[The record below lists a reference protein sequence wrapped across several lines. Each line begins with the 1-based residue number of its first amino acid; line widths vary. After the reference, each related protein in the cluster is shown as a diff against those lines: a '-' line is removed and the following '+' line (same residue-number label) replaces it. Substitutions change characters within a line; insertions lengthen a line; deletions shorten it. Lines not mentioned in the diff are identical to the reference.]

1 MSDTPTPSGAG
12 TDPAADPN
20 PGVLWPVGAR
30 LVSATRSMLWLAPL
44 LGGLMLLVHFWRV
57 GYLPALSF
65 SELGVVLGAFGL
77 FVAMGLVAALVLVL
91 FPVGMLFS
99 WTSHSLLPAPP
110 HARRPVQAPK
120 RRSLSRRPLPLVA
133 PDASA
138 AKRRTFSLK
147 VAPGGLGLFL
157 VASAVALAVAMAA
170 VMLIPPML
178 PSSWKGVGILAV
190 LFAGLLIPLAVEAWI
205 QIGISPRALR
215 RMRAWLPQFALLF
228 VLYLFLW
235 PSWMVLL
242 VWFDA
247 WPETRPGWMI
257 SAMFALVGV
266 PWAHWM
272 WYATMRGRGT
282 IVLEVRVVTSAAIL
296 LYAGLAT
303 PLIDGAASNYG
314 FGMMRKV
321 DLVLSARGCAIV
333 KEALPGQVCEPA
345 PAKGDDDKR
354 VYRLRGVD
362 VLTRIGASYVI
373 APAGGIDDRKLPRLA
388 LPAGEVHALVRRIE
402 GKP

>member
-1 MSDTPTPSGAG
+1 MNEVTTPATAG
-12 TDPAADPN
+12 TNPPADPS
-20 PGVLWPVGAR
+20 PGILWPVGAR

-77 FVAMGLVAALVLVL
+77 FVAIGLVAALLLIL
-91 FPVGMLFS
+91 FPVWMLFS
-99 WTSHSLLPAPP
+99 WTSQSLLPVPP
-110 HARRPVQAPK
+110 NSRRSVPVPK
-120 RRSLSRRPLPLVA
+120 RRSLSRRALPLVA
-133 PDASA
+133 PEASA
-138 AKRRTFSLK
+138 AKRRTFSMK

-157 VASAVALAVAMAA
+157 VASMVAMGLAMTA
-170 VMLIPPML
+170 LLLIPPLL
-178 PSSWKGVGILAV
+178 PSGWNGVGIIT
-190 LFAGLLIPLAVEAWI
+190 LFALGLVMPLAVEVWL

-215 RMRAWLPQFALLF
+215 RMRAWLPQFALLL

-235 PSWMVLL
+235 PAWMVLL

-247 WPETRPGWMI
+247 WPETRPAWII
-257 SAMFALVGV
+257 SAMFALVAV
-266 PWAHWM
+266 PWVHWM

-282 IVLEVRVVTSAAIL
+282 IVLEVRVVTSIVIL

-303 PLIDGAASNYG
+303 PLIDGAASTYG

-321 DLVLSARGCAIV
+321 DQVLSARGCAIV
-333 KEALPGQVCEPA
+333 KEALPGQACEPL
-345 PAKGDDDKR
+345 PAKGDDDSR
-354 VYRLRGVD
+354 VYRLHGVD

-373 APAGGIDDRKLPRLA
+373 APAGGIDDRRLPRLA

-402 GKP
+402 TKQ